1 MVNLEQGARAGF
13 PARKR
18 WEARFVAT
26 LLFAVLSL
34 GSAVSASSYQQKVEP
49 AKDFAKEPSSAPVAP
64 PTQQNTAA
72 ATTPKSTAA
81 DKQKPQKRPTFRVHV
96 ISDVP
101 IPSIS
106 VHAKKAPMTAV
117 AAEIERQLKVPVIL
131 SASLRQEQLTT
142 DFENFSVEAAA
153 KLLAPRVIIDYII
166 TGGNG
171 SLGSTK
177 QPKSI
182 YLMAYNEQPPR
193 VGPWM
198 ANRSGA
204 ELVVGVVY
212 ATEAEEKAALEI
224 KERDLQVTFKD
235 NLFTVKVHKQYLT
248 DVLQE
253 IADKAGIPFVILTNN
268 GAQKEIDEV
277 VSWSINNATLEEL
290 TRTWFP
296 NGIRLYWRTDLES
309 FVSKPLRIT
318 IENHSGVQ
326 AEQPAE
332 QNVTP

>member
-1 MVNLEQGARAGF
+1 MGNLEQGARAGF

-18 WEARFVAT
+18 WEACFLAT
-26 LLFAVLSL
+26 LLFAIFPLVSSVSARSFQ
-34 GSAVSASSYQQKVEP
+34 GTKPATNPAKATPAGPTAPAAQQPKPATDTTRSSAVEKP
-49 AKDFAKEPSSAPVAP
+49 
-64 PTQQNTAA
+64 
-72 ATTPKSTAA
+72 
-81 DKQKPQKRPTFRVHV
+81 KPQKKPTWRVKV

-106 VHAKKAPMTAV
+106 VHAKNVPLSTIT
-117 AAEIERQLKVPVIL
+117 AEIERQLKVPVVL
-131 SASLRQEQLTT
+131 TTKMREEQLTT
-142 DFENFSVEAAA
+142 DFENFPVEAAV
-153 KLLAPRVIIDYII
+153 KLLAPRAIIDYII

-171 SLGSTK
+171 SMPSRK
-177 QPKSI
+177 EPKSI
-182 YLMAYNEQPPR
+182 YLMAYDEKPPR

-212 ATEAEEKAALEI
+212 ATEEEEKAAMEI
-224 KERDLQVTFKD
+224 KERDLQVKFKD
-235 NLFTVKVHKQYLT
+235 DLFTVKVHKQYLT

-253 IADKAGIPFVILTNN
+253 IADKAGIPFAILATD
-268 GAQKEIDEV
+268 GSQREIDEV
-277 VSWSINNATLEEL
+277 VSWSIDNASLEEL
-290 TRTWFP
+290 ARTWFP

-318 IENHSGVQ
+318 IENNSGVQ